1 VTDPTPDQAALDTA
15 QALTVAL
22 DGMGRQLRAVNER
35 QDRADRF
42 SHRSRII
49 ILITVVSLI
58 IDLAITGLYINN
70 SIRLDR
76 ATTALNATTMELQ
89 HTRATVAEVHQTLIS
104 GCQGGNVTKAGQ
116 IQIWRK
122 LASLSPPAAG
132 TPPSVAADQEKRVQA
147 FLAFVAKINA
157 PRDCAAVYK
166 LPGGKP

>member
-1 VTDPTPDQAALDTA
+1 MTVPTPDREAIDTA
-15 QALTVAL
+15 QALTGVL
-22 DGMGRQLRAVNER
+22 EGVRGELKSVNER
-35 QDRADRF
+35 QDKAERF
-42 SHRSRII
+42 GHRSRII
-49 ILITVVSLI
+49 IVITGISLL
-58 IDLAITGLYINN
+58 IDLTVTGLFINN
-70 SIRLDR
+70 NVRLDH
-76 ATTALNATTMELQ
+76 TTAALNATTMELK
-89 HTRATVAEVHQTLIS
+89 HTRATVAEVHQTLVS

-132 TPPSVAADQEKRVQA
+132 TPPSVAAQQEKKVQT